1 MNLAIIIGVS
11 EYEDKG
17 NNLPGCK
24 KDAKSIHEIIQ
35 KSGKYD
41 HLLYINEKL
50 SSAEIKD
57 KLTEFVSEHKKKDV
71 NELVFYYTGHGEF
84 WNDEFYFQLSDFN
97 ETKRKQTTL
106 QNNEIDTLIKAIGPE
121 LVVKIIDACQS
132 GKSYIKEAKSI
143 TKYFEKTGGNF
154 NKCYFLNSSLN
165 DQSSYQTDVIS
176 DFTSSLIRSLK
187 EHGSNEIRYKDV
199 IDYISDEFESN
210 PSQTPF
216 FVIQADLT
224 EKFCSINASLRE
236 YLDKITFDE
245 GTTSKGDK
253 KDEISLV
260 EKVKKQAENYSSKD
274 DAIKQVE
281 NLGKFV
287 TSIKC
292 PNELEELY
300 EISISTHDDYG
311 KIVKRNVIG
320 KWLDDKDHEY
330 FAKSK
335 HTRERKDRFTNP
347 LGAFAI
353 QPSRLLIGTESNDEY
368 ELVRDGFESEVD
380 LPFKTIVFD
389 LNSKFPNLQS
399 YSSRIVYFLSKRQI
413 IFFYF
418 ITNFEEKNWD
428 ERRLN
433 GEIEWF
439 YSEHSITKKEELES
453 GINRIFTKLIETV
466 KKDLNESFA
475 SKEE

>member
-1 MNLAIIIGVS
+1 MNIAIIVGVP

-17 NNLPGCK
+17 YNLPGCE
-24 KDAKSIHEIIQ
+24 KDAKSIYDIIQ

-50 SSAEIKD
+50 SSASIKD
-57 KLTEFVSEHKKKDV
+57 KLTEFVSEHKNKDV

-97 ETKRKQTTL
+97 ETKRKQTSL
-106 QNNEIDTLIKAIGPE
+106 QNNEIDTLIKAINPE

-165 DQSSYQTDVIS
+165 DQSSYQTYVIS
-176 DFTSSLIRSLK
+176 DFTSSLIRSIK

-199 IDYISDEFESN
+199 IDFISDEFENN

-224 EKFCSINASLRE
+224 EKFCSINPNLRK
-236 YLDKITFDE
+236 YLENLSFESETID
-245 GTTSKGDK
+245 KGDK
-253 KDEISLV
+253 KEQLSLID
-260 EKVKKQAENYSSKD
+260 KLKKQAESYSSKD
-274 DAIKQVE
+274 EAIQ
-281 NLGKFV
+281 L
-287 TSIKC
+287 I
-292 PNELEELY
+292 NELEVFFKSINCPEDLNELF
-300 EISISTHDDYG
+300 EIETSTHDDYG
-311 KIVKRNVIG
+311 KILEKDVIG
-320 KWLDDKDHEY
+320 KWLDDNDQEY

-335 HTRERKDRFTNP
+335 HSRERRDRYTNP
-347 LGAFAI
+347 YASLQI
-353 QPSRLLIGTESNDEY
+353 IPSRLFQGTESDLEY
-368 ELVRDGFESEVD
+368 EWVRDGFESEVE
-380 LPFKTIVFD
+380 LPYKTIVFN
-389 LNSKFPNLQS
+389 LNSKYPNLES
-399 YSSRIVYFLSKRQI
+399 YSLRIIYFLSKRQV

-433 GEIEWF
+433 NKIEWF
-439 YSEHSITKKEELES
+439 FSEHSITSKEDVQEGITKIFNEL
-453 GINRIFTKLIETV
+453 IDRV
-466 KKDLNESFA
+466 KKDLNDSLKPKDE
-475 SKEE
+475 